1 MLLYLTILVL
11 MSSMYHKY
19 RKGKIY
25 MTHVTE
31 YIKTPTNQQDNNP
44 IDNWEKDM
52 KKQFPKEKI

>member
-1 MLLYLTILVL
+1 
-11 MSSMYHKY
+11 MYHKY

-25 MTHVTE
+25 TTHVTE